1 MLKSDGRVPSSWKNA
16 SVVLIHKKGDKAD
29 VKNYRPISLLPVIYK
44 VFSNILLQRMLQAL
58 EQHQPQEQA
67 GFRPG
72 FSTTDHIHVVSQLRE
87 KANEYKI
94 PRPLHLCWLWES
106 IWLHQ
111 VYPTFHSTSESGSWP
126 SLHHYPKRPVQWRH
140 INTEAPQGQ
149 QQDQPRE
156 RIETRW

>member
-1 MLKSDGRVPSSWKNA
+1 MEESPSSWKNA
-16 SVVLIHKKGDKAD
+16 SVVLIHKKGDTAD
-29 VKNYRPISLLPVIYK
+29 IKNYRPISLLPVIYK
-44 VFSNILLQRMLQAL
+44 VFSHILLQRMLQAL

-72 FSTTDHIHVVSQLRE
+72 FSTTDHIHVVSQLQE

-94 PRPLHLCWLWES
+94 PLCFAFVDYEKAFDSIEFTPLFTALAN
-106 IWLHQ
+106 Q
-111 VYPTFHSTSESGSWP
+111 GSWP
-126 SLHHYPKRPVQWRH
+126 SLHHYPKRPVQWCH

-156 RIETRW
+156 RSETRW